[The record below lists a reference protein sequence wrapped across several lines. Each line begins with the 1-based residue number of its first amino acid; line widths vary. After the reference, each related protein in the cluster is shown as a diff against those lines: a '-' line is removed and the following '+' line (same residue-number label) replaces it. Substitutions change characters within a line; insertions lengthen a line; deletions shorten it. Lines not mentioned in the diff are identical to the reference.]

1 MNETDRQTDRQTDS
15 ERERERER
23 ENEPFYSIYRMI
35 HAYKSRGTVTRV
47 CIHTAHTRSAYYRV
61 APMQQVDRVSIDV
74 LLIGG

>member
-1 MNETDRQTDRQTDS
+1 MNETDRQTDR
-15 ERERERER
+15 ERERERL
-23 ENEPFYSIYRMI
+23 YSIYRMI